1 MRENDQGILIVCRFK
16 DRINCSQQSRIIYK
30 ANCWDCILVFK
41 LVKPNDGFVIGKPNI
56 LRPQLLLTTQ
66 KPLDI
71 TSTGITLIFWR
82 TAKQTTI
89 AKSETLFI
97 QELEPAFNVNFG
109 SEKLMLH

>member
-1 MRENDQGILIVCRFK
+1 M
-16 DRINCSQQSRIIYK
+16 
-30 ANCWDCILVFK
+30 VFK
-41 LVKPNDGFVIGKPNI
+41 LVKPNDGFVIGKPNT
-56 LRPQLLLTTQ
+56 LKPHLLLTTQ

-97 QELEPAFNVNFG
+97 QELEPAFSVNFG
-109 SEKLMLH
+109 SEKLMLHLSTLRIDILIVKVNKLFSFFP